1 MSPVYD
7 WNYREDMMLSI
18 RLDPGIERRLADLAQ
33 RSGRT
38 KSYYARALIEENLEE
53 LEDRCLAQARL
64 EKRRPSL
71 TGRQVRKE
79 LKISK

>member
-1 MSPVYD
+1 
-7 WNYREDMMLSI
+7 MLSV
-18 RLDPGIERRLADLAQ
+18 RLGPDIERRLAELAQ

-38 KSYYARALIEENLEE
+38 KSYYARALIVENLEE
-53 LEDRCLAQARL
+53 LEDRCLAEARL

-79 LKISK
+79 LGLED

>member
-7 WNYREDMMLSI
+7 WNHREDIVLSI

-33 RSGRT
+33 RSRRT

-53 LEDRCLAQARL
+53 LEDRCRAEARL
-64 EKRRPSL
+64 EKRRPSM
-71 TGRQVRKE
+71 TGRQVRRE

>member
-1 MSPVYD
+1 VYD
-7 WNYREDMMLSI
+7 WNYREDIMLSI

-53 LEDRCLAQARL
+53 LEDRCRAEARL
-64 EKRRPSL
+64 EKRRPSV
-71 TGRQVRKE
+71 TSRQVRKE